1 MRCRNRSKQTGFQTH
16 ASEARPVEHI
26 AHTKCK
32 QPRPDMSLTIYSATH
47 HRFVHRTKNSQ
58 VGHSQPRG
66 ASRICWHTVFAQCDL
81 LPLFRRATPDTPHTL
96 VAPLVFV
103 FYSSSAR
110 FRQQR
115 GGNSRCMACCR
126 NMHPQQAME
135 PRYLQQRLHLNT
147 TRRILSDHTIMA
159 NRADPLPAPCDLRST
174 CWCCRCT
181 EAPTSPAGGATEQI
195 HTHI

>member
-16 ASEARPVEHI
+16 VSEARPVEHI

-47 HRFVHRTKNSQ
+47 HQFVHRTRNSQ

-66 ASRICWHTVFAQCDL
+66 APHTWYHTVFAWTFARCDL
-81 LPLFRRATPDTPHTL
+81 RARFRRATPDIPHTL
-96 VAPLVFV
+96 VVPLVYY

-115 GGNSRCMACCR
+115 GGNSRCMACRR
-126 NMHPQQAME
+126 NMHPQRTRE
-135 PRYLQQRLHLNT
+135 SRRLQQRFHLNT
-147 TRRILSDHTIMA
+147 TRRILSDHTIIA
-159 NRADPLPAPCDLRST
+159 NRVDPLPAPTDLRST
-174 CWCCRCT
+174 YSCCR
-181 EAPTSPAGGATEQI
+181 
-195 HTHI
+195 